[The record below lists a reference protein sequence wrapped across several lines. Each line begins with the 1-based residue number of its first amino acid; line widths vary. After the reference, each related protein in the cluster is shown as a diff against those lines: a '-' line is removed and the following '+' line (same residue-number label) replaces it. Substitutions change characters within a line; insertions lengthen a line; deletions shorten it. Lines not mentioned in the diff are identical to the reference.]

1 MHLTIIEYNHFVWMR
16 CVFIGEPNCVDAS
29 DEINCRAPVCA
40 FGACS
45 QICLEKKSG
54 NYNCRCADGYSKDI
68 DKNSTCVSNEEPLL
82 LFASDKDIRFLLPL
96 KQFDSK
102 VHGSM
107 PVSQNK
113 IDVFDVHIMSDS
125 MHLYWIASPNRT
137 IQMLATTTFNGNFKW
152 KVKREIMAVQEEKT
166 IVSTLRLFLRNF
178 EIDDVTV
185 ISNGM

>member
-1 MHLTIIEYNHFVWMR
+1 MVNPYNTS
-16 CVFIGEPNCVDAS
+16 VFIISSPLSTHRILFRDGILGEPNCVDAS
-29 DEINCRAPVCA
+29 DEINCKAPVCA

-54 NYNCRCADGYSKDI
+54 NYNCRCADGYSKGI
-68 DKNSTCVSNEEPLL
+68 EKNSTCVSNEEPLL

-107 PVSQNK
+107 PVSLNK
-113 IDVFDVHIMSDS
+113 IDVFDVHILPDA

-137 IQMLATTTFNGNFKW
+137 IQKLITTTFNGNFKW
-152 KVKREIMAVQEEKT
+152 KSKREITTLQEEKT
-166 IVSTLRLFLRNF
+166 IVSIQMLSLFLCL
-178 EIDDVTV
+178 
-185 ISNGM
+185 